1 MSLRLDLSTFVAV
14 LSYTGKAARFHKWQ
28 ICRRSSSCPP
38 VVAVQR
44 EALKL
49 SRKNN
54 DMRPFEP
61 GGETHLEHL
70 ARKADC
76 GMFVLDSHSKK
87 RPHNLI
93 LGRCALN
100 THVPALAGVHRAVWS
115 FVQILE

>member
-1 MSLRLDLSTFVAV
+1 MSHNSRCVPTDAPSLV
-14 LSYTGKAARFHKWQ
+14 
-28 ICRRSSSCPP
+28 P
-38 VVAVQR
+38 VQR

-49 SRKNN
+49 SRKND

-76 GMFVLDSHSKK
+76 GLFALDSHSKK

-93 LGRCALN
+93 LGR
-100 THVPALAGVHRAVWS
+100 
-115 FVQILE
+115 

>member
-1 MSLRLDLSTFVAV
+1 MVFTVAV
-14 LSYTGKAARFHKWQ
+14 LSCT
-28 ICRRSSSCPP
+28 SSVSPETSVRAFLCY
-38 VVAVQR
+38 AIQR

-49 SRKNN
+49 SRKND
-54 DMRPFEP
+54 DMRPFEL

-93 LGRCALN
+93 LGR
-100 THVPALAGVHRAVWS
+100 
-115 FVQILE
+115 